1 MDTNEQ
7 MKDLLTQPIDELTNT
22 QIIMRLQKT
31 TEQYIRSGNPLQWKE
46 LDDMIWLIND
56 RIGEM
61 YEQIESM
68 EMSIVGLG
76 MEMHKL
82 YGYKS

>member
-1 MDTNEQ
+1 LDTNEQ

>member
-1 MDTNEQ
+1 

>member
-1 MDTNEQ
+1 MN
-7 MKDLLTQPIDELTNT
+7 DLLTQPIYELTNT